1 MSKVKSQKVPK
12 TSQTMLNYL
21 LALGEQG
28 KYILWQILHRVVA
41 TALSFCDRVGE
52 VPLMSVAKAAKTLLR
67 GLPLEAITR
76 ILGTIM
82 R

>member
-1 MSKVKSQKVPK
+1 MNLKSHCDFSLSRCKG
-12 TSQTMLNYL
+12 TMKNNSF
-21 LALGEQG
+21 QR
-28 KYILWQILHRVVA
+28 LWQILHRVVA
-41 TALSFCDRVGE
+41 TATSFCDRVGE

-67 GLPLEAITR
+67 GLALEAITR

>member
-1 MSKVKSQKVPK
+1 ME
-12 TSQTMLNYL
+12 Y
-21 LALGEQG
+21 
-28 KYILWQILHRVVA
+28 LHRVVA

-67 GLPLEAITR
+67 GLALEAITR
-76 ILGTIM
+76 ILGTIL

>member
-1 MSKVKSQKVPK
+1 MIESIITVISLTHDAK
-12 TSQTMLNYL
+12 
-21 LALGEQG
+21 
-28 KYILWQILHRVVA
+28 
-41 TALSFCDRVGE
+41 E

-67 GLPLEAITR
+67 GLALEAITR